1 MRIRSTEGKGTV
13 VSVRL
18 PVNPRPTAPPE
29 RRSAA

>member
-18 PVNPRPTAPPE
+18 PREPHPIDPE
-29 RRSAA
+29 VRRSAA